1 MLRVGDMLTLT
12 PPTIPPPCRQALMK
26 QFKDSVLDE
35 DGLSVRALSEES
47 ARRVADQA
55 ADGILDLVSK
65 PTTKLCTLHNTF
77 LSTGGTNHVAP
88 HTFLPCRHTCRPE
101 LRSSFASTMLEK
113 PMLVWV
119 AKEASQVFLLNLS
132 SSLRFQSLNTLLHIL

>member
-35 DGLSVRALSEES
+35 DGLSVRALTEES

-55 ADGILDLVSK
+55 ADGILDLVSRLQNYVLYTTRINRWNESRRPPYLPPM
-65 PTTKLCTLHNTF
+65 PTHLSPRALKLVCLNNVGVADAC
-77 LSTGGTNHVAP
+77 LGG
-88 HTFLPCRHTCRPE
+88 
-101 LRSSFASTMLEK
+101 
-113 PMLVWV
+113 
-119 AKEASQVFLLNLS
+119 
-132 SSLRFQSLNTLLHIL
+132 